1 MAPDC
6 IFSVLALTNIMPADD
21 LVMQGARASLV
32 IRCHGT
38 ICSWTFFLISLV
50 QYKSCLLFY
59 LLWLVKDHHIS
70 IFLLDLYCQPHRI
83 GLGHYLNLKWI
94 WMDGWM
100 SNEYSILL
108 KGSIFNSKM
117 CFQVNDEDAP
127 GIDWTSEADRLMVSN
142 MVIKLADINGPCKRK
157 ELHVSWTD
165 RITEEFYEQVGIT
178 SMDTIVQERRNS
190 IADTLELHLSCTNPS
205 TL

>member
-6 IFSVLALTNIMPADD
+6 IFSVLALTNIMPTDD

-70 IFLLDLYCQPHRI
+70 IFLLDVYCQAHRM
-83 GLGHYLNLKWI
+83 GHGHYLNLKWI
-94 WMDGWM
+94 LMDGCLMNILFFWRVGFLIVKCAFRWTTKMHLVLIGRVKPIAWWCQIWWLSWPISTGHVNEKNFM
-100 SNEYSILL
+100 S
-108 KGSIFNSKM
+108 
-117 CFQVNDEDAP
+117 A
-127 GIDWTSEADRLMVSN
+127 
-142 MVIKLADINGPCKRK
+142 GP
-157 ELHVSWTD
+157 
-165 RITEEFYEQVGIT
+165 TE
-178 SMDTIVQERRNS
+178 
-190 IADTLELHLSCTNPS
+190 
-205 TL
+205 